1 MVRWPRN
8 VMRKEE
14 KRSPNGLLFY
24 FSMKVL
30 LLKTN
35 KDIDFLSKETV
46 DREYVRIVNEIK
58 TNAVTM
64 IPPFVRDT
72 EVVDIDTVAFD
83 NDGKLLF
90 TPFRTEGGPNV

>member
-1 MVRWPRN
+1 
-8 VMRKEE
+8 MRKEE

-35 KDIDFLSKETV
+35 KDIDFLRKETV

-72 EVVDIDTVAFD
+72 EVVDIDAVAYV
-83 NDGKLLF
+83 NDGRVHFSPLEAKG
-90 TPFRTEGGPNV
+90 ESNV